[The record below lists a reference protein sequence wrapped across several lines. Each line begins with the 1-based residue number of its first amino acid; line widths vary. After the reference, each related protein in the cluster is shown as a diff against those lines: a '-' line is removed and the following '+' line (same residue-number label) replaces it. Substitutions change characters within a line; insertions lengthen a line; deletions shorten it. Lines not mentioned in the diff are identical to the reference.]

1 MFQVVAMGKT
11 NKKCKE
17 VNDDDETPAEEDYVK
32 KVHRYVKYVVI
43 CRKYT

>member
-1 MFQVVAMGKT
+1 MLQVVAM
-11 NKKCKE
+11 KKNSKKSK

-32 KVHRYVKYVVI
+32 KVHRYVKFVVI